1 MRVNCLPHTLTH
13 IGWQSAALPPTA
25 SSCPMGTTKY
35 AERLKEYRR
44 GNFCLLSGIFASF
57 FCSHHLRHEAAHFL
71 RGLLLHLPCDV
82 GVGAEGEACVVV
94 AERAG
99 HLPHGL
105 RQFQHGFPRRD
116 HQFITRFAF
125 LLVDVQQLLT
135 ENLIGQRGLDLPY
148 PIFGQVR
155 LIRIH
160 RPRHHVDVRM
170 ITFVME
176 GGVPTKILRRDLH
189 RRGDVIAVGTQ

>member
-1 MRVNCLPHTLTH
+1 MAGSQRLCRLLPAHAPWVQRNTQKDLKSTGEETFAFSPVFWRFYCLHD
-13 IGWQSAALPPTA
+13 
-25 SSCPMGTTKY
+25 
-35 AERLKEYRR
+35 
-44 GNFCLLSGIFASF
+44 
-57 FCSHHLRHEAAHFL
+57 LRHEATHGL
-71 RGLLLHLPCDV
+71 CCLVLLLPCGV

-160 RPRHHVDVRM
+160 RLRHHVDVRM

-176 GGVPTKILRRDLH
+176 GGVPTEILRRDLH